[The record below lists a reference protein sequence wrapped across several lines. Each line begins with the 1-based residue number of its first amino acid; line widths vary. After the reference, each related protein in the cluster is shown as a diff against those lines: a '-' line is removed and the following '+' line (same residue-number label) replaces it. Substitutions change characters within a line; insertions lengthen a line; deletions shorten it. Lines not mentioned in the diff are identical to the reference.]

1 MKHAFKMRPLSSP
14 TNRGSAIF
22 LGPVMG
28 GISFYFVSFIYDSDL
43 FLTAYLSIFGLLFII
58 ASIILTFG
66 YMELAIDTEK
76 NTWTEQLNI
85 FNLKLAPTVSAIPE
99 ALNYILIFDSEY
111 GFTNVNDDTRG
122 DSIDFYEVSVI
133 YDERRK
139 QVFTLCTAHEKA
151 LSVTK
156 KMQAIFDLKIIDKT
170 TGGVQY

>member
-1 MKHAFKMRPLSSP
+1 MKHTFKMRPLSSP
-14 TNRGSAIF
+14 TTRGSAIF

-43 FLTAYLSIFGLLFII
+43 FLTAFLSIFGLLFFI

-85 FNLKLAPTVSAIPE
+85 FNLRLAPTVQAIPE
-99 ALNYILIFDSEY
+99 ALNYILIFDSDY
-111 GFTNVNDDTRG
+111 TFSNPNDDIKI

-139 QVFTLCTAHEKA
+139 QVFTLCTQHEKA
-151 LSVTK
+151 LAIAK
-156 KMQAIFDLKIIDKT
+156 KIRSIFDLEIVDKT